1 MNNYL
6 NHCRMKN
13 LIIKPAGID
22 DVDVLRT
29 IGIRTFSEAFAD
41 KNTED
46 DMAAYFKKAFT
57 SQRIEAEL
65 RGPEV
70 QFHLA
75 VTNQHIIGYMKINAG
90 DAQSEA
96 LGAKHM
102 EIERI
107 YVVAEAQKHG
117 IGQILLDEALCIA
130 RNDGARI
137 LWLGVWE
144 HNPGAIRFYE
154 RNGFVAF
161 GRQDFMLGNDRE
173 TDVLMRRRIE

>member
-1 MNNYL
+1 
-6 NHCRMKN
+6 MKIP
-13 LIIKPAGID
+13 IIRPAGLD
-22 DVDVLRT
+22 DVDVLQT

-46 DMAAYFKKAFT
+46 DMAAYLKKAFIP
-57 SQRIEAEL
+57 QRIEAEL
-65 RGPEV
+65 RDPEV

-75 VTNQHIIGYMKINAG
+75 VTDQHIIGYMKINAG

-107 YVVAEAQKHG
+107 YVLAEAQGHG
-117 IGQILLDEALCIA
+117 IGQILLDEALRIA
-130 RNDGARI
+130 RNAGARI

-161 GRQDFMLGNDRE
+161 GRHEFMLGKDRQ
-173 TDVLMRRRIE
+173 TDILMRRTIE